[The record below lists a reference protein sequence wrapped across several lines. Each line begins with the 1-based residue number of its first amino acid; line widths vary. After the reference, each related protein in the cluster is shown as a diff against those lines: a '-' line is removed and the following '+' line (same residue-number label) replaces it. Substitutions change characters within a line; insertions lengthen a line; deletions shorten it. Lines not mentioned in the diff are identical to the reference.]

1 MISECANI
9 FFMIYYFKTEAH
21 GRFYSIFKTNIDTDW
36 NVYDSFTGSNSF
48 M

>member
-21 GRFYSIFKTNIDTDW
+21 GRSYSIFKTNIDTDW
-36 NVYDSFTGSNSF
+36 HVYDSFTGLNSF

>member
-21 GRFYSIFKTNIDTDW
+21 GRSLIFKTNIDTDW